1 MLGAEKGSSR
11 EAESRGSWDT
21 LQLASTALC
30 TPLTSTSSTEARGS
44 GHNTAQL
51 RTIPGPPQSHHTPI
65 HLISLLA
72 LIILFCRCG
81 N

>member
-30 TPLTSTSSTEARGS
+30 TLLTSSTEARGS

-65 HLISLLA
+65 HLISSLLA